1 MDSSLSNKDKS
12 WKKITI
18 VSEGRILIEVEQS
31 LKQRQRWHYQGRKF
45 M

>member
-12 WKKITI
+12 WKKISI
-18 VSEGRILIEVEQS
+18 MSEGRMLIEVEQS
-31 LKQRQRWHYQGRKF
+31 LKQRQRWHYGGLQF